1 MDVDRVA
8 ARHTAVP
15 RHVLNEAVIVIANY
29 ERVVQQ
35 LLELPICAE
44 VHHVRGHRGTEWA
57 QSPRK
62 YVRQIREEGITRGDI
77 AVVDHKVCVVHRSI
91 GGANTGRSP
100 VAMDDLI
107 NLAVDQ
113 DASAPLLDDLGE
125 RLNDAVDATLRVPD
139 PICNLQIGEGR
150 VDGGDATRI
159 SANEE

>member
-8 ARHTAVP
+8 ARHTAIP
-15 RHVLNEAVIVIANY
+15 RHILDEAVIVIANY

-62 YVRQIREEGITRGDI
+62 YVRQIREEGITCGDI
-77 AVVDHKVCVVHRSI
+77 AVVDHKVCVMHRSI

-100 VAMDDLI
+100 IAMNDLL
-107 NLAVDQ
+107 NLAVD
-113 DASAPLLDDLGE
+113 
-125 RLNDAVDATLRVPD
+125 
-139 PICNLQIGEGR
+139 
-150 VDGGDATRI
+150 
-159 SANEE
+159 